1 MEVTSIF
8 IYCIFLIMGAV
19 IGSFCTLAVYRIPIG
34 KDIIHER
41 SFCPNCNHRLEF
53 IDLIPI
59 VSYIFL
65 KGKCRYCGKKI
76 RIRYFIMEFFSGLI
90 FLLLALSLNF
100 SFETVEI
107 EKYIYGFLSILYIVS
122 LIIIGG
128 ISRENGTISRPV
140 LLFGIITATIY
151 MIYLFTIEITSINRY
166 VIYFL
171 IMSVL
176 ILYDTLALKYKQRT
190 TQAIQSLILITF
202 FLMFTNAKTVIAT
215 IIITLIL
222 IAIASIKNRKNKEK
236 TLPILFYLCIS
247 NIALLIVQNFITY
260 Y

>member
-107 EKYIYGFLSILYIVS
+107 EKYIYG
-122 LIIIGG
+122 
-128 ISRENGTISRPV
+128 
-140 LLFGIITATIY
+140 LF
-151 MIYLFTIEITSINRY
+151 
-166 VIYFL
+166 
-171 IMSVL
+171 
-176 ILYDTLALKYKQRT
+176 
-190 TQAIQSLILITF
+190 
-202 FLMFTNAKTVIAT
+202 
-215 IIITLIL
+215 
-222 IAIASIKNRKNKEK
+222 KE
-236 TLPILFYLCIS
+236 L
-247 NIALLIVQNFITY
+247 
-260 Y
+260 

>member
-76 RIRYFIMEFFSGLI
+76 RIRYFIMEFFSVLI

-100 SFETVEI
+100 SFVTVEI

-202 FLMFTNAKTVIAT
+202 
-215 IIITLIL
+215 
-222 IAIASIKNRKNKEK
+222 S
-236 TLPILFYLCIS
+236 
-247 NIALLIVQNFITY
+247 
-260 Y
+260 

>member
-215 IIITLIL
+215 IIISLIL